1 LAFAAERQVVRRIT
15 MTQSVRV
22 GLAGVSAFFVVMSG
36 PAFGKRTKQSSDDVP
51 AEFAYTK
58 TSKYRRFMALV
69 TAAEKGNVRSAR
81 ALIRSGVDVNGRGV
95 GDDVAPSNRPLAV
108 AAEHG
113 HLDVVELLLAAGAR
127 VDSCCCSCVT
137 ALHYAIRGGH
147 VKIVARLLEAG
158 ADPTLRQEG
167 RLSPLELARQS
178 GNPEIVRILE
188 ERLTRR

>member
-1 LAFAAERQVVRRIT
+1 
-15 MTQSVRV
+15 MV
-22 GLAGVSAFFVVMSG
+22 GLAKIGLAAVSVSLVVMSG
-36 PAFGKRTKQSSDDVP
+36 SALGKGTKPPSDDVP

-69 TAAEKGNVRSAR
+69 AAAEKGNARSAR
-81 ALIRSGVDVNGRGV
+81 ALIRGGVDVDGRDV
-95 GDDVAPSNRPLAV
+95 GDDVAPTNRPLAV

-127 VDSCCCSCVT
+127 PDWCCCSCVT

-147 VKIVARLLEAG
+147 AKIVARLLDAG
-158 ADPTLRQEG
+158 ADPTRRYDG
-167 RLSPLELARQS
+167 KLSPLELARQA
-178 GNPEIVRILE
+178 GNPEIVRLLE